1 MLSCEIF
8 QAYDYHVVVFHFYT
22 YILKVVFFYSNKM
35 SDHKP
40 ISRKEFKTYLRIKEL
55 IEINGYK
62 EDDLRNMI

>member
-1 MLSCEIF
+1 
-8 QAYDYHVVVFHFYT
+8 
-22 YILKVVFFYSNKM
+22 M

-40 ISRKEFKTYLRIKEL
+40 ISRKEFKTYLSIKEL